1 MENKLKPLENSISF
15 IDNPDNNEK
24 LDKIYQEKTIRSNG
38 DWYNHDE
45 KFVKSFL
52 NLGKSLADQNQ
63 SRNILIGNIEVNNQK
78 VISSEIYLYYKNLLS
93 ERQDLSKHGMDN
105 YLNAISKFPQLSNE
119 QSVECE
125 KCVTEKELSEAL
137 KFMPNHLMI
146 NFLEMMALLKNFL
159 KRSDLIMYLT
169 LFW

>member
-1 MENKLKPLENSISF
+1 
-15 IDNPDNNEK
+15 
-24 LDKIYQEKTIRSNG
+24 
-38 DWYNHDE
+38 
-45 KFVKSFL
+45 
-52 NLGKSLADQNQ
+52 
-63 SRNILIGNIEVNNQK
+63 
-78 VISSEIYLYYKNLLS
+78 
-93 ERQDLSKHGMDN
+93 MDN